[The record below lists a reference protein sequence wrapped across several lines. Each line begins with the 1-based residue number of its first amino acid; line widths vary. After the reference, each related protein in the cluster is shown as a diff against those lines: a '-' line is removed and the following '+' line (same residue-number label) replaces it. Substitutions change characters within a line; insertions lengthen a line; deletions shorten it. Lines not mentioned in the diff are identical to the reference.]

1 MIAGTLFKMD
11 VNKNTKK
18 FPEKHHIDCFLKVI
32 DIIQLH
38 QALKNKKDYITYRVQ
53 FLLLTNHQAKLS
65 LSCNIAA
72 FKYHKN
78 C

>member
-1 MIAGTLFKMD
+1 M
-11 VNKNTKK
+11 
-18 FPEKHHIDCFLKVI
+18 FPEKHHNDCLLKQLLI

-38 QALKNKKDYITYRVQ
+38 QALRNKKDYITYRVQ
-53 FLLLTNHQAKLS
+53 FLFLTNHQAKLS
-65 LSCNIAA
+65 ISCNITA